1 MHATISTSRLRRL
14 NLSNGAVFLR
24 IPDLSDA
31 ETALLDDMRV
41 LLSEAILAHEGSLPF
56 DRYMELALYAPGLG
70 YYLNGRRKFGEP
82 GDFITAPEAS
92 PLFSRCLAHQVAECL
107 QKCCGAAVLEIG
119 AGSGRMAAE
128 MLAQLELLH
137 GLPQRYLIL
146 ELSAAL
152 QKEQHAALASR
163 VPHLLSRVD
172 WLKRLPDPGFTGVI
186 VANELVDAM
195 PVHRFRRSAGSWQ
208 ELSVGLQDHVLVD
221 RWGPLRTPGIEERL
235 RAVWPDERVVAEG
248 YTSEIN
254 LRLRPWM
261 CAISETLQRGYLILI
276 DYGYM
281 QHEYYH
287 PERRQGTFICH
298 FRHRVFSDPYVLP
311 GLQDMTANVDFTA
324 LANAGL
330 EAGFALA
337 GFTTQAHFL
346 IDNGLDRL
354 IGMSDPSDVRR
365 HTEMV
370 QGAKRL
376 TLPSE
381 MGERF
386 KVLAMARGADGE
398 LTGFRSRD
406 LRERL

>member
-1 MHATISTSRLRRL
+1 
-14 NLSNGAVFLR
+14 LR
-24 IPDLSDA
+24 ISDLSDA
-31 ETALLDDMRV
+31 ETALLDEMHG
-41 LLSEAILAHEGSLPF
+41 LLSGAILAHGGSLPF
-56 DRYMELALYAPGLG
+56 DRYMELALYAPDLG
-70 YYLNGRRKFGEP
+70 YYANGRRKFGES

-92 PLFSRCLAHQVAECL
+92 PLFSQCLAHQVAECL
-107 QKCCGAAVLEIG
+107 KESGGAAVLEIG
-119 AGSGRMAAE
+119 GGSGRMAAE

-152 QKEQHAALASR
+152 QEEQHAALASR
-163 VPHLLSRVD
+163 VPHLLSRVE
-172 WLKRLPDPGFTGVI
+172 WLKRLPDRGFSGVI
-186 VANELVDAM
+186 VANELLDAM

-208 ELSVGLQDHVLVD
+208 ELSVGLQDQMLVD
-221 RWGPLRTPGIEERL
+221 RWGALQTPGIAEHL
-235 RAVWPDERVVAEG
+235 QAVWPDDRVVAEG

-261 CAISETLQRGYLILI
+261 RALSETLQRGYLIVI
-276 DYGYM
+276 DYGYTR
-281 QHEYYH
+281 HEYYH

-298 FRHRVFSDPYVLP
+298 FRHRAFSDPYLLP

-337 GFTTQAHFL
+337 GFSTQAHFL

-354 IGMSDPSDVRR
+354 LGLSDPSDVRR

-370 QGAKRL
+370 QGAKTL

-386 KVLAMARGADGE
+386 KVLAMVRGAESE

>member
-1 MHATISTSRLRRL
+1 MLIS
-14 NLSNGAVFLR
+14 
-24 IPDLSDA
+24 DLSDA
-31 ETALLDDMRV
+31 EAALLEEMRV
-41 LLSEAILAHEGSLPF
+41 LLSEAILAHEGLLPF

-70 YYLNGRRKFGEP
+70 YYLNGRRKFGES

-107 QKCCGAAVLEIG
+107 EKCGGETVLEIG

-152 QKEQHAALASR
+152 QKEQRAALASR

-172 WLKRLPDPGFTGVI
+172 WLKRLPDPGFTGAV
-186 VANELVDAM
+186 VANELLDAM

-208 ELSVGLQDHVLVD
+208 ELFVGLQDHALD
-221 RWGPLRTPGIEERL
+221 DQWGPLQSPGLAESL
-235 RAVWPDERVVAEG
+235 QALWPDEHVVAEG

-261 CAISETLQRGYLILI
+261 RAVSEIIQRGYLIFI
-276 DYGYM
+276 DYGYT

-287 PERRQGTFICH
+287 PERRHGTFMCH
-298 FRHRVFSDPYVLP
+298 FRHRAFSDPYFLP

-330 EAGFALA
+330 KAGFSLA

-346 IDNGLDRL
+346 IDNGLGRL
-354 IGMSDPSDVRR
+354 MGMSDPSDFRR
-365 HTEMV
+365 HAEMV

-386 KVLAMARGADGE
+386 KVLALVRGAESE

>member
-1 MHATISTSRLRRL
+1 M
-14 NLSNGAVFLR
+14 R

-31 ETALLDDMRV
+31 ETALLDQMRV

-70 YYLNGRRKFGEP
+70 YYLNGRKKFGQY

-107 QKCCGAAVLEIG
+107 KKCGGAAVLEIG

-128 MLAQLELLH
+128 MLAQLEGLH

-152 QKEQHAALASR
+152 QKEQRAALAAR

-172 WLKRLPDPGFTGVI
+172 WLKRLPDPGFIGVI
-186 VANELVDAM
+186 VGNELLDAM

-208 ELSVGLQDHVLVD
+208 ELFVGLQDHALGD
-221 RWGPLRTPGIEERL
+221 RWGSLQTPGLAERL
-235 RAVWPDERVVAEG
+235 QALWPDEHVVAEG

-254 LRLRPWM
+254 LRLRPWIR
-261 CAISETLQRGYLILI
+261 AISRILQRGYLILI
-276 DYGYM
+276 DYGYT

-287 PERRQGTFICH
+287 PERRHGTFICH
-298 FRHRVFSDPYVLP
+298 FRHRAFSDPYFLP

-346 IDNGLDRL
+346 IDSGLDRL
-354 IGMSDPSDVRR
+354 VGMSDPSDVRR
-365 HTEMV
+365 HAEMV
-370 QGAKRL
+370 QGVKRL

-386 KVLAMARGADGE
+386 KVLALVRGAERE